1 VIERAFGVLKEKWRI
16 LKHLQSYPMEKQAKI
31 ILACMVLHKFIRDNH
46 ENDDLFDMCDEDE
59 DYVPSHEDATSSH
72 SQLYGQEKS
81 DMNAVR
87 DSIADGLM
95 TMYQ

>member
-16 LKHLQSYPMEKQAKI
+16 LKHLQSYLMEKQAKI

-46 ENDDLFDMCDEDE
+46 ENDVLFDMCDEDE